1 MDERPLLITAEDG
14 LLLGRPAADCRGRRC
29 GDRAQRRHPYAC
41 QVAAAPVVLLDAA
54 MLRVAA
60 RAVLPRRP
68 GIVVVGVGEPAD
80 EMWELCVRLGVERTV
95 AIGGAAS
102 EQLLIDLLSD
112 AVPGVP
118 GRGQCLAVLGACGG
132 AGASVFA
139 AALALAAART
149 GTDSL
154 LVDADPWGAG
164 PMCSWASRRSPGL
177 RWGDLAAGSGRLP
190 ADALQRALPSVGA
203 GRGRVA
209 VLTFGRVPR
218 GGRRIAPTM
227 DAVLAS
233 GRRAGRMTVV
243 DLPRHPEPGCRSG
256 AGAGRSGGAGDAG
269 GRTRLLGRR
278 PGPRQDLRQ
287 FGCRAG
293 IVVRGPSPEVWARAT
308 LRTSCSCRCW
318 RGCVRTRPSHGT
330 WRSVSRWSP
339 GRAGR
344 CPGRPD
350 GSSPRSTGR
359 HDGRAQRGSIPCLR
373 CGHRFPYRLDHG
385 DRRGRHPTGSAAA
398 RRRGRGPE
406 PDRTGQSTAGGVRR
420 CC

>member
-14 LLLGRPAADCRGRRC
+14 LLLGDLQRIAAAAGVEIEHSADIPT
-29 GDRAQRRHPYAC
+29 RARWT
-41 QVAAAPVVLLDAA
+41 AAPVVLLDAA

-95 AIGGAAS
+95 AFGGAAS

-118 GRGQCLAVLGACGG
+118 GRGQCLVVLGACGG

-164 PMCSWASRRSPGL
+164 ADVLLGIEGSPGL

-209 VLTFGRVPR
+209 VLTFGRSGSAAVES
-218 GGRRIAPTM
+218 ATM

-243 DLPRHPEPGCRSG
+243 DVPRHPDPAADRALERADLAVVVTPADVRGCWAADRIRARIFDS
-256 AGAGRSGGAGDAG
+256 
-269 GRTRLLGRR
+269 
-278 PGPRQDLRQ
+278 
-287 FGCRAG
+287 GCRAG
-293 IVVRGPSPEVWARAT
+293 IVVRGPSPGGLGAGDLAGVLQLPLLARMRADPA
-308 LRTSCSCRCW
+308 LPRDLEIGLALVAGS
-318 RGCVRTRPSHGT
+318 GRPL
-330 WRSVSRWSP
+330 SRA
-339 GRAGR
+339 AGR
-344 CPGRPD
+344 VLAAVDR
-350 GSSPRSTGR
+350 SP
-359 HDGRAQRGSIPCLR
+359 
-373 CGHRFPYRLDHG
+373 
-385 DRRGRHPTGSAAA
+385 
-398 RRRGRGPE
+398 
-406 PDRTGQSTAGGVRR
+406 
-420 CC
+420 